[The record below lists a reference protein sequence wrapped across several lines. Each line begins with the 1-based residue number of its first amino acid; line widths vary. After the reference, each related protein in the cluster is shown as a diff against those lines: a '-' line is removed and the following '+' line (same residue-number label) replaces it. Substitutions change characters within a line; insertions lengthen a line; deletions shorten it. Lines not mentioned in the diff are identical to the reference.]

1 MRMEPSEPLPSQPR
15 GGWTVSHVAE
25 TGSTN
30 ADLLAAASAGAPHRS
45 VLRTDHQTAGRGRL
59 DRRWDAPPGTNLLV
73 SFLFRDAATEPDAG
87 SPVELMRRIG
97 IAAVDAVG
105 ALAGAAGVAARL
117 KWPND
122 VLVDGAKLAGM
133 LAQRG
138 DDVTVIGLGLN
149 VGWAPDG
156 AARLPDGTT
165 PAAVLDALLDAFDA
179 FATTAGA
186 TAAGVHARYTELLV
200 TVGQRVRVELPG
212 GTVLDGRATG
222 VDHDGALVVL
232 DECALTH
239 RVAAGDVVHLRPAP

>member
-1 MRMEPSEPLPSQPR
+1 MDVR
-15 GGWTVSHVAE
+15 GPFRDAWPPGWHVEHVAE
-25 TGSTN
+25 TASTN
-30 ADLLAAASAGAPHRS
+30 ADLIERGVSAPART
-45 VLRTDHQTAGRGRL
+45 VLFADHQTAGRGRL

-73 SFLFRDAATEPDAG
+73 SLLFQGG
-87 SPVELMRRIG
+87 SPIELMRRVA
-97 IAAVDAVG
+97 IAAVTAV
-105 ALAGAAGVAARL
+105 APSRIGAAGVDARL

-122 VLVDGAKLAGM
+122 ILVEDRKLAGM